1 MEDAYVLTDN
11 YIAVFDGA
19 TPKTAFRFPDGRTP
33 GQVAATTLANTTR
46 MLPPECTAREAIDRL
61 SEALANALNG
71 HSGEASG
78 VILNR
83 ARREIWNVGDC
94 QFALLHRDGRLERHR
109 TEKAIDR
116 ILSDWRASIIGSYL
130 SRGVMTQAEILAN
143 DPGRRIIQPFI
154 TRQTRYQNRAGEL
167 GFGVFDGQRI
177 PDEFIETWAIGQ
189 DIKTVILASDG
200 YPELYATL
208 EETEAA
214 LQRMLQS
221 DPLCINELRGT
232 KGIRPGCTAHDDRT
246 YVSFDLATSPP
257 LP

>member
-33 GQVAATTLANTTR
+33 GQVAATTLAETIKR
-46 MLPPECTAREAIDRL
+46 LPAECTAREAIDRL
-61 SEALANALNG
+61 SGALANALQG

-78 VILNR
+78 VIFSR
-83 ARREIWNVGDC
+83 WRREIWSVGDC

-116 ILSDWRASIIGSYL
+116 ILADWRASIIGSYL
-130 SRGVMTQAEILAN
+130 SRGLMTSAEILAN

-154 TRQTRYQNRAGEL
+154 TRQTRYQNRTGEL
-167 GFGVFDGQRI
+167 GFGVFDGGHI
-177 PDEFIETWAIGQ
+177 PDEFIETWSIGQ
-189 DIKTVILASDG
+189 DVETVILASDG
-200 YPELYATL
+200 YPELHATL

-214 LQRMLQS
+214 LHRMLQS
-221 DPLCINELRGT
+221 DPMCINVLRGT